1 MGIFQFVAII
11 CFKVVTYCDL
21 IIVSKG
27 DIMNEETEKII
38 KLYRGNYIRE
48 MRKNIGHAPLMT
60 TACGVIIENLK
71 GEILL
76 QQRKDNE
83 KWGIPGGAMEI
94 GEKYV
99 DVAKREVFEEV
110 GIEIENLCL
119 FGIYSGE
126 DRIIVY
132 PNNDICCVTSIVFKS
147 TEYKGEILQETDETL
162 RHMFFNG
169 NNLPDEIN
177 EFDKTYIEDWKRKA
191 SEIII
196 D

>member
-1 MGIFQFVAII
+1 M
-11 CFKVVTYCDL
+11 KEKL
-21 IIVSKG
+21 K
-27 DIMNEETEKII
+27 KII
-38 KLYRGNYIRE
+38 KPYKENYIRE
-48 MRKNIGHAPLMT
+48 IRKNIRHAPLMT
-60 TACGVIIENLK
+60 TACGVIIENSK

-76 QQRKDNE
+76 QQRKDNK
-83 KWGIPGGAMEI
+83 KWGIPGGVMEI

-132 PNNDICCVTSIVFKS
+132 PNNDICCVTSIVFKT

-162 RHMFFNG
+162 RHIFFNKD
-169 NNLPDEIN
+169 NLPEEIN
-177 EFDKTYIEDWKRKA
+177 EFDKNYIEDWKRNIN
-191 SEIII
+191 EVIVN
-196 D
+196 

>member
-1 MGIFQFVAII
+1 M
-11 CFKVVTYCDL
+11 K
-21 IIVSKG
+21 
-27 DIMNEETEKII
+27 EKIKEI
-38 KLYRGNYIRE
+38 INPYKENYIKE
-48 MRKNIGHAPLMT
+48 IRKNIGHAPLMT
-60 TACGVIIENLK
+60 TACGVIIENSK

-76 QQRKDNE
+76 QQRKDNG

-94 GEKYV
+94 GEKYI
-99 DVAKREVFEEV
+99 DAAKREVFEEV

-132 PNNDICCVTSIVFKS
+132 PNNDICCVTSIVFK
-147 TEYKGEILQETDETL
+147 TTVYKGEILQETDETL
-162 RHMFFNG
+162 RHMFFNR

-177 EFDKTYIEDWKRKA
+177 EFDKRYIEDWKRNV

-196 D
+196 N